1 MGIWDRLVRQAT
13 KNRQIPPQRE
23 QAMPKKRERGD
34 PLEIGQ
40 ATDIGKTR
48 RANED
53 AFLTLKSL
61 IGIEPEPLPVGL
73 LIIADGM
80 GGHVKGKEA
89 SSMAI
94 RVASSVIVR
103 EILLP
108 LLFSE
113 RTVPASRPVQEV
125 LTEAIAAAN
134 HAISQLEGEPG
145 TTLTSVLV
153 MGHSAYVAHVGDTR
167 VYYLHHGELRQI
179 TQDHSLVERL
189 VQLGQISAA
198 EAQEHPQ
205 RSFLYR
211 AVGQGPELDV
221 DTHFLRLQEDS
232 YLLLCSDGLWNQ
244 VSEKEMV
251 EVIGDSLS
259 PQEACSR
266 LIDRANDRG
275 GEDNITLV
283 VARVNY

>member
-1 MGIWDRLVRQAT
+1 MGIWGRLARQVA
-13 KNRQIPPQRE
+13 KKPQIPPQPEQVMPTKSARE
-23 QAMPKKRERGD
+23 D

-48 RANED
+48 GANED

-61 IGIEPEPLPVGL
+61 IGIGPETSPVAL
-73 LIIADGM
+73 LAIADGM
-80 GGHVKGKEA
+80 GGHAKGQEA
-89 SSMAI
+89 SSTAI
-94 RVASSVIVR
+94 RVSSALILK

-108 LLFSE
+108 LLSNE
-113 RTVPASRPVQEV
+113 RTVAGTRPVQEI
-125 LTEAIAAAN
+125 LTEAISAAN
-134 HAISQLEGEPG
+134 QAVSQLEGDPG

-153 MGHSAYVAHVGDTR
+153 MGHSAYVGHVGDSR

-189 VQLGQISAA
+189 VELGQITPA

-205 RSFLYR
+205 RNLLYR
-211 AVGQGPELDV
+211 AVGREPELDI
-221 DTHFLRLQEDS
+221 DTYFLRLQEDS
-232 YLLLCSDGLWNQ
+232 HLLLCSDGLWSQ
-244 VSEKEMV
+244 VPEKEMV
-251 EVIGDSLS
+251 EVMADSLS
-259 PQEACSR
+259 PQEACGR
-266 LIDRANDRG
+266 LIDRANDHG

>member
-13 KNRQIPPQRE
+13 KSRKIQPQRE
-23 QAMPKKRERGD
+23 QATPLKRGRGD

-48 RANED
+48 GANED
-53 AFLTLKSL
+53 SFLTLKSL
-61 IGIEPEPLPVGL
+61 IAIEPEPLPVAL

-80 GGHVKGKEA
+80 GGHVKGQEA
-89 SSMAI
+89 SAMAI
-94 RVASSVIVR
+94 RVSSAMIVK

-108 LLFSE
+108 LLSSE
-113 RTVPASRPVQEV
+113 RRVAGTRPVQEV

-134 HAISQLEGEPG
+134 DAIFQLEGDPG

-153 MGHSAYVAHVGDTR
+153 MGHSAYVAHVGDSR
-167 VYYLHHGELRQI
+167 VYYLHQGELRQI

-189 VQLGQISAA
+189 VELGQISAA

-205 RSFLYR
+205 RSYLYR
-211 AVGQGPELDV
+211 AVGQGAELDI
-221 DTHFLRLQEDS
+221 DTYFLRLQEDS
-232 YLLLCSDGLWNQ
+232 YLLLCSDGLWSQ
-244 VSEKEMV
+244 VPEKEMV
-251 EVIGDSLS
+251 EVITESLS

-266 LIDRANDRG
+266 LIDQANDRG

>member
-1 MGIWDRLVRQAT
+1 MGIWDRLFRQAP
-13 KNRQIPPQRE
+13 KNRQTSSERAQP
-23 QAMPKKRERGD
+23 MSLKRQRGD

-40 ATDIGKTR
+40 ASDIGQKR
-48 RANED
+48 SANED

-61 IGIEPEPLPVGL
+61 IGIEPEPLPAAL
-73 LIIADGM
+73 LMIADGM
-80 GGHVKGKEA
+80 GGHVKGQEA
-89 SSMAI
+89 SSTAI
-94 RVASSVIVR
+94 RVSSTLIVR

-108 LLFSE
+108 LLSSE
-113 RTVPASRPVQEV
+113 AKVTGSRPVQEV

-134 HAISQLEGEPG
+134 HTISQLGGDPG

-153 MGHSAYVAHVGDTR
+153 VGHSAYVAHVGDSR

-189 VQLGQISAA
+189 VELGQISAA

-205 RSFLYR
+205 RSLLYR

-221 DTHFLRLQEDS
+221 DTYFVRLQKGS
-232 YLLLCSDGLWNQ
+232 HLVLCSDGLWSE
-244 VSEKEMV
+244 VPEKEMV
-251 EVIGDSLS
+251 EVILDSFS

-266 LIDRANDRG
+266 LVERANDRG